1 MKMIIIS
8 ISLILIGIA
17 AIFSMYR
24 IFKGPSAADRV
35 VAVDIM
41 TTITAGLMVLFSF
54 YYDRS
59 IFLDVAL
66 VYAVLA
72 FLGVIAFARYLEGG
86 L

>member
-8 ISLILIGIA
+8 ISLIMIGLA
-17 AIFSMYR
+17 SIFSMYR

-41 TTITAGLMVLFSF
+41 TTITAGLMVLFSL
-54 YYDRS
+54 YYDRP

-72 FLGVIAFARYLEGG
+72 FLGVIVFARYLEDG

>member
-1 MKMIIIS
+1 MLIVIK
-8 ISLILIGIA
+8 ISLILILVATIL
-17 AIFSMYR
+17 SMYR
-24 IFKGPSAADRV
+24 IFRGPTTPDRV

-41 TTITAGLMVLFSF
+41 TTITVGLMVLFSL

-72 FLGVIAFARYLEGG
+72 FIGVIAFARYLEGG